1 MERKWKRWQILF
13 SWAPK
18 SLKMV
23 TKVMKSKG
31 TYSLKML
38 TPWKKS
44 YDKPRKCIKKQK
56 HYLAYKGLSSYSYGS
71 FSSHVWMWELNHIG
85 VWAPQNW
92 CFWIVVLEKTLESP
106 FHCKEL
112 KPVNPKGNQ
121 PWILIGRTDAEV
133 EAPKLWPPM
142 QRDYLLEKTLMLGTM
157 EGRRRGWDGWM
168 ASPTQCTWV
177 WTDSGR

>member
-1 MERKWKRWQILF
+1 MMICMHYIYCAPQFYYLLLLRSSGSQRLGTPVIKDRFRRSWKDRSVWRQKHGEKYELYIILNSTLKKLRPWHPVPSFHGKQMERKWKRWQILF

-44 YDKPRKCIKKQK
+44 YDKPRKCIKKKK

-71 FSSHVWMWELNHIG
+71 FSSHVWM
-85 VWAPQNW
+85 
-92 CFWIVVLEKTLESP
+92 
-106 FHCKEL
+106 
-112 KPVNPKGNQ
+112 
-121 PWILIGRTDAEV
+121 
-133 EAPKLWPPM
+133 
-142 QRDYLLEKTLMLGTM
+142 
-157 EGRRRGWDGWM
+157 
-168 ASPTQCTWV
+168 
-177 WTDSGR
+177 

>member
-1 MERKWKRWQILF
+1 MANRWRESGSSGRFYFLGLQNHWRWWLK
-13 SWAPK
+13 SWNQKA
-18 SLKMV
+18 
-23 TKVMKSKG
+23 
-31 TYSLKML
+31 L

-56 HYLAYKGLSSYSYGS
+56 HYLAYKGLSSYSYGFS
-71 FSSHVWMWELNHIG
+71 SSHVWMWELNHKE

-121 PWILIGRTDAEV
+121 YWIFVGRTDV
-133 EAPKLWPPM
+133 EAETPVFDHLMW
-142 QRDYLLEKTLMLGTM
+142 RNNSLEKTDAGKDRWWEEKGMT
-157 EGRRRGWDGWM
+157 EDEKVGWHQWFD
-168 ASPTQCTWV
+168 
-177 WTDSGR
+177 RYEFE